1 MPITI
6 FAKRKWWQVDVL
18 FATQKESDI
27 ELSSMLSGKPLD
39 CVVKSRS
46 DLAPSSGANMK
57 YGNSELRGKFV
68 LGPMAAY
75 TDIAFRLLC
84 RRAGA
89 AMCFTEFANAE
100 AINRGGKNTD
110 LLMQT
115 CKEEMPVGIQIFGA
129 TPEAMGKSA
138 ALISERVHSGELFA
152 SCIDMNFGCPA
163 GSVIRAGAGS
173 ALLKSPE
180 KMRAI
185 AEACVAASDLPVT
198 AKIRAGWKGDS
209 AIQLAKML
217 EGAGVAGITV
227 HWRTATEGRKRA
239 EGWEVVGEVK
249 KAVGIPVIGNGGAST
264 PEKAV
269 RFLNET
275 GCDAVMIASA
285 ALGNP
290 HIFSQA
296 NDLLAKGK
304 RQETLWGEKRASF
317 SEYAALAQKYDIST
331 PKRLRAQ
338 AIEWVRGFEG
348 VKGARKEL
356 NAAKTVEQAA
366 RVVESFAPPGK
377 G

>member
-1 MPITI
+1 
-6 FAKRKWWQVDVL
+6 
-18 FATQKESDI
+18 
-27 ELSSMLSGKPLD
+27 
-39 CVVKSRS
+39 
-46 DLAPSSGANMK
+46 MK

-75 TDIAFRLLC
+75 TDTAFRLLC

-100 AINRGGKNTD
+100 AIVRSGAARPPANRAAINRGGKNTD
-110 LLMQT
+110 ALLQT

-129 TPEAMGKSA
+129 TPEAMGKAAASISA
-138 ALISERVHSGELFA
+138 RVQTGELFA
-152 SCIDMNFGCPA
+152 SCIDINFGCPA

-185 AEACVAASDLPVT
+185 AEACVKHSSVPVT
-198 AKIRAGWKGDS
+198 AKIRAGWKSDS
-209 AIQLAKML
+209 ALELARML
-217 EGAGVAGITV
+217 ENAGVAGITI
-227 HWRTATEGRKRA
+227 HWRTATEGRKRQA
-239 EGWEVVGEVK
+239 GWEVLRDVK
-249 KAVGIPVIGNGGAST
+249 DRLSIPVIGNGGAST

-275 GCDAVMIASA
+275 DCDAVMISSA

-296 NDLLAKGK
+296 NEMLEKGK
-304 RQETLWGEKRASF
+304 FRETLWSEKRASF
-317 SEYAALAQKYDIST
+317 RQYAELAKKHGVAT

-338 AIEWVRGFEG
+338 AIEWVTGFSG
-348 VKGARKEL
+348 VKEARKKL
-356 NAAKTVEQAA
+356 NSAKTVEE
-366 RVVESFAPPGK
+366 VEKIVSGFEPTAMKTAGA
-377 G
+377 

>member
-1 MPITI
+1 
-6 FAKRKWWQVDVL
+6 
-18 FATQKESDI
+18 
-27 ELSSMLSGKPLD
+27 
-39 CVVKSRS
+39 
-46 DLAPSSGANMK
+46 MK
-57 YGNSELRGKFV
+57 YGNAQLHGKFV

-110 LLMQT
+110 ALLQT

-129 TPEAMGKSA
+129 TPEAMGKAAAEISA
-138 ALISERVHSGELFA
+138 RVSEGKWHA

-173 ALLKSPE
+173 ALLRNPE

-185 AEACVAASDLPVT
+185 AEACVKHSSIPVT
-198 AKIRAGWKGDS
+198 AKIRAGWKSDS
-209 AIQLAKML
+209 AIGLAKML
-217 EGAGVAGITV
+217 EKAGVAGITV
-227 HWRTATEGRKRA
+227 HWRTATEGRKRQA
-239 EGWEVVGEVK
+239 GWEMLREVK
-249 KAVGIPVIGNGGAST
+249 AALSIPVIGNGGAST

-269 RFLNET
+269 RFLMET
-275 GCDAVMIASA
+275 GCDAVMISSA

-304 RQETLWGEKRASF
+304 YKETLWGEKRASF
-317 SEYAALAQKYDIST
+317 LEYCSLAEKYGVAT
-331 PKRLRAQ
+331 PKRMRAQ
-338 AIEWVRGFEG
+338 AIEWVTGFNGVKEARKKLNSAKTIEEIEKIVSGFEPSAE
-348 VKGARKEL
+348 KARL
-356 NAAKTVEQAA
+356 A
-366 RVVESFAPPGK
+366 
-377 G
+377 